1 MPFAA
6 CYLCFGTTKMT
17 MLLEELKEKLRNV
30 DEVALLEM
38 LNINSD
44 ELVNRFADEIE
55 ENIEKLIKE
64 LDD

>member
-1 MPFAA
+1 
-6 CYLCFGTTKMT
+6 

-30 DEVALLEM
+30 DEIALLEM

-44 ELVNRFADEIE
+44 ELVKRFADEIE

>member
-1 MPFAA
+1 
-6 CYLCFGTTKMT
+6 MT

-30 DEVALLEM
+30 DEIALLEM

-44 ELVNRFADEIE
+44 ELVKRFADEIE
-55 ENIEKLIKE
+55 ENIDKLIKE

>member
-1 MPFAA
+1 
-6 CYLCFGTTKMT
+6 

-38 LNINSD
+38 LNITSD
-44 ELVNRFADEIE
+44 ELVKRFVDEIE
-55 ENIEKLIKE
+55 ENIHKLIKE

>member
-1 MPFAA
+1 
-6 CYLCFGTTKMT
+6 MT

-30 DEVALLEM
+30 DEIALLEM

-44 ELVNRFADEIE
+44 ELVKRFADEIE

>member
-1 MPFAA
+1 
-6 CYLCFGTTKMT
+6 MT
-17 MLLEELKEKLRNV
+17 MLLEELKERLRNV

>member
-1 MPFAA
+1 
-6 CYLCFGTTKMT
+6 

-30 DEVALLEM
+30 DEIALLEM

-44 ELVNRFADEIE
+44 ELVKRFADEIE
-55 ENIEKLIKE
+55 ENIDKLIKE

>member
-1 MPFAA
+1 
-6 CYLCFGTTKMT
+6 MT

-44 ELVNRFADEIE
+44 ELVKRFADEIE
-55 ENIEKLIKE
+55 ENIDKLIKE

>member
-1 MPFAA
+1 MPCAA
-6 CYLCFGTTKMT
+6 CCLCCGTTKMT

-30 DEVALLEM
+30 EEVALLEM
-38 LNINSD
+38 LNISSD

-55 ENIEKLIKE
+55 ENIDKLIKE

>member
-1 MPFAA
+1 
-6 CYLCFGTTKMT
+6 MT

-30 DEVALLEM
+30 EEVALLEM
-38 LNINSD
+38 LNISSD

-55 ENIEKLIKE
+55 ENIDKLIKE

>member
-1 MPFAA
+1 
-6 CYLCFGTTKMT
+6 

-44 ELVNRFADEIE
+44 ELVKRFADEIE
-55 ENIEKLIKE
+55 ENIDKLIKE